1 MKGYG
6 QFCPVAKAAEIVCE
20 RWTPLIVRELIC
32 GSRRFSEIQRGVP
45 LMSPSLL
52 SQRLLMLERAGIVEH
67 HGDNR
72 RSSTYELTPAGSEL
86 RPLIEGLGVW
96 GQRWVRGQLHEDD
109 LDPGLLMWD
118 IQRRIDMDAFPS
130 CRTCVQFDF
139 AGARRGQ
146 GRWWLLGSS
155 EGINLCLT
163 DPGFDVDLYVTT
175 DVRTLTRVW
184 IGDLALTRAIQNA
197 GIELY
202 GPAHLRKAFPR
213 WLRLGVFA
221 GVKPAVRPR
230 QRRGART

>member
-139 AGARRGQ
+139 AGAR
-146 GRWWLLGSS
+146 
-155 EGINLCLT
+155 
-163 DPGFDVDLYVTT
+163 
-175 DVRTLTRVW
+175 VW

>member
-52 SQRLLMLERAGIVEH
+52 SQRLQTLERAGIVTH
-67 HGDNR
+67 HGDRR
-72 RSSTYELTPAGSEL
+72 RSNSYELTPAGWEL

-109 LDPGLLMWD
+109 LDPGLLIWD
-118 IQRRIDMDAFPS
+118 IQRRIDLDAFPA

-139 AGARRGQ
+139 AGACRGKA
-146 GRWWLLGSS
+146 RWWLLGSS
-155 EGINLCLT
+155 ERIDLCLT
-163 DPGFDVDLYVTT
+163 DPGFDVDLYVVT
-175 DVRTLTRVW
+175 DVRTLTQVW
-184 IGDLALTRAIQNA
+184 IGDLALSRAIQDA
-197 GIELY
+197 RIELY
-202 GPAHLRKAFPR
+202 GPPHLKKAFPR
-213 WLRLGVFA
+213 WLRFGAFA